1 MRLKTNLALLSLVT
15 LLFVSCQKELSLD
28 TINGPVGGGPGG
40 GGGGGSNSLIGNW
53 KFLEL
58 TANTESVVEAT
69 DGTDTEKAVTVS
81 SYKSINNK
89 GTIAFD
95 ATKVVSTGVGYDI
108 NDTAFAYLYA
118 NGVLLDSI
126 DFPFTFTVPPSGGQ
140 SNYTVIGTDSIHFA
154 NSFLALPDVDPTGTQ
169 GGGAKFKI
177 EGNILTLTIISST
190 TESET
195 DQGVT
200 TVTKN
205 KVLGVIRMQRQ

>member
-15 LLFVSCQKELSLD
+15 LLFVSCQKELSID
-28 TINGPVGGGPGG
+28 TINGPVGGP

-58 TANTESVVEAT
+58 LANTESSVEAT

-108 NDTAFAYLYA
+108 SDTAFVHLYL
-118 NGVLLDSI
+118 NGVLLDST
-126 DFPFTFTVPPSGGQ
+126 DFPFNYTAPPSSGQ
-140 SNYTVIGTDSIHFA
+140 SNYKVIGTDSIYFE
-154 NSFLALPDVDPTGTQ
+154 NGFLSLPNADPQATQ
-169 GGGAKFKI
+169 GAGGKFKI
-177 EGNILTLTIISST
+177 EGNILTLTINSSI

-200 TVTKN
+200 TITKA
-205 KVLGVIRMQRQ
+205 KVAGVIRMQRQ